1 MSRVLGWVRRN
12 SLLLFGW
19 GVVCLVYGA
28 FALQG
33 ALPLLS
39 PDETAVFTLART
51 MGDESRVGLFDA
63 RAQTHLWLHPRSF
76 LVRDGWLLPVG
87 FPLWPVVLSAVG
99 WMGSGSA
106 ILWLQ
111 VLVCASAVIPL
122 TLLAERVF
130 AWRRWT
136 ALAWAF
142 VPLTSPLA
150 VLYGARGGFTLMPQV
165 ALLAWTGWGLVR
177 GTRARG
183 LAFGVGVLG
192 AVTIGL
198 RPTEIVWIA
207 PVILALAYQSRAVW
221 EGCYRWLALGTVVG
235 AATVLGVHWW
245 VYGAPWRIGYLL
257 PSSSSLVA
265 ATPAAVEVAISSWRR
280 WLPYGVSLSQLRANV
295 DAAFWLGWWP
305 WAIGIVAVLAAWV
318 AERRARLS
326 RGEGASVILLTWMTL
341 WLLFYYGQGRY
352 ADHIGGQQMHL
363 GSSFLRYMAPAVFGW
378 LAFAAWAAMEW
389 ARRARWRAAVVVIL
403 LCSSIGGGITWAY
416 TDAEDGL
423 LRGRRERE
431 MYGDVRQTV
440 QSIAPADSIWVS
452 DRSDKMLF
460 PSRMSVSPV
469 PAREELFAFLQ
480 GQQGQVFL
488 FARPPRQAERDAW
501 MRAGLELIERQ
512 SFARE
517 TVYEV
522 RLRPG
527 FAEVGTNRAH

>member
-1 MSRVLGWVRRN
+1 MSRVLPWVRQN
-12 SLLLFGW
+12 GLLLLGW
-19 GVVCLVYGA
+19 GLLSLVYGA

-51 MGDESRVGLFDA
+51 IAEEGRVGLFDV
-63 RAQTHLWLHPRSF
+63 RSQTHLWLHPRSF
-76 LVRDGWLLPVG
+76 LVREGWLLPVG
-87 FPLWPVVLSAVG
+87 FPLWPVMLSVVG
-99 WMGSGSA
+99 WIGSGGV

-122 TLLAERVF
+122 ALLAERVF

-136 ALAWAF
+136 ALAWAL

-177 GTRARG
+177 GARARWS
-183 LAFGVGVLG
+183 AFGVGALG
-192 AVTIGL
+192 AITMGL
-198 RPTEIVWIA
+198 RPTELVWIA
-207 PVILALAYQSRAVW
+207 PVLFILAFHHRAVW
-221 EGCYRWLALGTVVG
+221 REYYRWLVLGAALG
-235 AATVLGVHWW
+235 AASVLGVHWW

-257 PSSSSLVA
+257 SSSSSLVA
-265 ATPAAVEVAISSWRR
+265 ATPAAVEVAISSWQR

-295 DAAFWLGWWP
+295 EAAFWLGWWP
-305 WAIGIVAVLAAWV
+305 WSIGVVAVLAAWA
-318 AERRARLS
+318 AEHRGRWSRAESVSATLLS
-326 RGEGASVILLTWMTL
+326 GTTL

-363 GSSFLRYMAPAVFGW
+363 GSSFLRYLAPAVFGW
-378 LAFAAWAAMEW
+378 LALTAWAAIEW
-389 ARRARWRAAVVVIL
+389 AGRARWRAGVVGML
-403 LCSSIGGGITWAY
+403 LCVSVGGGIGWAY

-431 MYGDVRQTV
+431 MYGEVRQTV
-440 QSIAPADSIWVS
+440 QSIAPVDAIWVS

-480 GQQGQVFL
+480 GRQGQVFL

-501 MRAGLELIERQ
+501 SRAGLELIERQ

-527 FAEVGTNRAH
+527 FAEVGTDRAH